1 MRRQTVSIALLAAGV
16 ALVLSVFLTGWV
28 LRLLLGLALVA
39 LALLTRDCGCG

>member
-1 MRRQTVSIALLAAGV
+1 MRRQTVSIALLAAGG

-39 LALLTRDCGCG
+39 LALLTRDGGCS